1 MLKSHLTKPLTLHLL
16 FSISLFISMHAT
28 KMPVMGGVDAC
39 RLINERRGG
48 HPRAKVVFVTAH
60 VQDNFREE
68 CRQAGAVGYLP
79 KPCTLNGVK
88 EFLENLVMTGT

>member
-1 MLKSHLTKPLTLHLL
+1 MYVQ
-16 FSISLFISMHAT
+16 
-28 KMPVMGGVDAC
+28 MPVMGGVDAC

-68 CRQAGAVGYLP
+68 CRLAGAVGYLA
-79 KPCTLNGVK
+79 KPCTARGV
-88 EFLENLVMTGT
+88 EECLEMLVVNNV